1 MKRAF
6 SLELPIDTAA
16 VLATIQSQIGMPLV
30 AHKVLDLMHS
40 GQVDAHTL
48 AAVIAQDQALSLRV
62 LKLANSPYYG
72 FSRRIST
79 VQDAVVILGDK
90 ALRNMV
96 LILAMKGMHNSF
108 GLTERMLWEESA
120 AYAMAARFL
129 AEKVTGLH
137 PEEAFMAGLMSNVGE
152 VVSNNDDPQRFKP
165 IFDRCRLK
173 GECDEGACADLPYP
187 FTVLGAAV
195 LSSWNFSPLL
205 VATLFY
211 AETDDLV
218 GEPQELLYR
227 MCAVVFLAR
236 QLCRALKLGG
246 YQGAQLPV
254 QSGYAA
260 NALGLD
266 AADLEKLQGDFSIFF
281 VENSPSL
288 LYPD

>member
-1 MKRAF
+1 MSRVF
-6 SLELPIDTAA
+6 SPNIPVEVEA
-16 VLATIQSQIGMPLV
+16 VLATIHSDIGMPLI

-40 GQVDAHTL
+40 GQVDAHAL
-48 AAVIAQDQALSLRV
+48 AAVIVQDQALALRV

-96 LILAMKGMHNSF
+96 LILAMKGMHNHF
-108 GLTERMLWEESA
+108 GDTERFLWEESA
-120 AYAMAARFL
+120 AYAMAARFI
-129 AEKVTGLH
+129 AEKVPGLH

-152 VVSNNDDPQRFKP
+152 VVSNNDNPQRFRTV
-165 IFDRCRLK
+165 FNRCRRQ
-173 GECDEGACADLPYP
+173 GRCDESAASELPYP

-205 VATLFY
+205 VASLYY

-218 GEPQELLYR
+218 GEPEELLFR

-236 QLCRALKLGG
+236 QLCRALTLGG
-246 YQGAQLPV
+246 YQGSNHPV
-254 QSGYAA
+254 SAGYAGK
-260 NALGLD
+260 ALGLEG
-266 AADLEKLQGDFSIFF
+266 AELKNLQCDFSAFF
-281 VENSPSL
+281 AENAPTL
-288 LYPD
+288 LCPD